1 MEKSLK
7 KYKKWLVQKFCLNF
21 WFFNSI
27 DGKIVFFKHGKIVFL
42 VGKELYFNFYLWK
55 IRVFKWKYS

>member
-1 MEKSLK
+1 MVSTKILSK
-7 KYKKWLVQKFCLNF
+7 FLV
-21 WFFNSI
+21 FNSI

-55 IRVFKWKYS
+55 ICVFKWKYS